1 MLQKVLLMAPVLTRS
16 GYGEQSRFALRALRS
31 RPDLFDIYIHPLEWG
46 RTSWLS
52 ENNEERRWIDGTIQK
67 TIDFV
72 QANKDTTQQLFDIS
86 VQVTIPN
93 EWSNL
98 ANHNVGYTAGIET
111 TKVAHQWIQNGNN
124 MDSIIVVSDHS
135 KNVYK
140 NTVYDARNEQTGEN
154 VTLSLS
160 TNVSTVNY
168 PVKTYDNLEALELN
182 LVHDFNFVTVA
193 QMGPRKNLE
202 NTINWFLQEFHDD
215 EVGLVVK
222 TNVAKNC
229 QIDKEITHGSLLR
242 LVRTHDANN
251 KDRKCKV
258 HMLHG
263 DLTDQEMHELYLNP
277 KIKATVC
284 LTHGEGFGLPMFES
298 AYMGVPV
305 VATDWSGQLDFLCDS
320 EKRTKFYNVGFDLQP
335 VPDEVLWD
343 GVIVKGSMW
352 AFPRENSAKYN
363 MRLCYDAILDKTD
376 TACEYAEELHE
387 RFSEEK
393 MYAAFIEAMNL
404 PIVQTPESE
413 LVEFE

>member
-1 MLQKVLLMAPVLTRS
+1 MLQKVILTAPVLTRS

-46 RTSWLS
+46 KTSWIS
-52 ENNEERRWIDGTIQK
+52 EDNEERKWIDQTIQK
-67 TIDFV
+67 TIDFLQV
-72 QANKDTTQQLFDIS
+72 NNNADNNLFDVS
-86 VQVTIPN
+86 LQVTIPN
-93 EWSNL
+93 EWQDI
-98 ANHNVGYTAGIET
+98 AKHNVGYTAGIET
-111 TKVAHQWIQNGNN
+111 TKVAHEWLLKGNE

-135 KNVYK
+135 KNIYR
-140 NTVYDARNEQTGEN
+140 NTVYDAHNQQTGEDI
-154 VTLSLS
+154 TLSLN
-160 TNVSTVNY
+160 TQVSTVNY

-182 LVHDFNFVTVA
+182 LKHDFNFVTVA
-193 QMGPRKNLE
+193 QMGPRKNID

-229 QIDKEITHGSLLR
+229 QLDKEIVHGSLMR
-242 LVRTHDANN
+242 LIRAHDATNEN
-251 KDRKCKV
+251 RKCKLYL
-258 HMLHG
+258 LHG

-335 VPDEVLWD
+335 VPDEILWD

-352 AFPRENSAKYN
+352 AVPRENSAKYN
-363 MRLCYDAILDKTD
+363 MRLCYDEVTD
-376 TACEYAEELHE
+376 GTNTACEYSKELCE
-387 RFSEEK
+387 RFSEDK